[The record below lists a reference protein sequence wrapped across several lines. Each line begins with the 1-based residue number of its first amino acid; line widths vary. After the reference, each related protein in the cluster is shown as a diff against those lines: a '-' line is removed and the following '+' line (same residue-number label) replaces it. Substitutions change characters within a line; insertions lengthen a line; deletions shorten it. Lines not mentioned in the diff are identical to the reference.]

1 MLTFEEFAKKVEY
14 LPLEQQKECYKWYLK
29 GAREL
34 MKQVLCK
41 AEHYCGSMMKENA
54 CDDCCPESFIKDFI
68 DDMEKE
74 LKNAE
79 TEEN

>member
-1 MLTFEEFAKKVEY
+1 MLTFKEFAKKVEY
-14 LPLEQQKECYKWYLK
+14 LPFEQQKECYKWYLK

-41 AEHYCGSMMKENA
+41 AHDRCDSITY
-54 CDDCCPESFIKDFI
+54 CDDCCLMDPICDVDSKLN
-68 DDMEKE
+68 E
-74 LKNAE
+74 LEDKNAE

>member
-1 MLTFEEFAKKVEY
+1 MLTFEEFQKEAAY
-14 LPLEQQKECYKWYLK
+14 LPFEQQKECYKWYLK

-41 AEHYCGSMMKENA
+41 AEHDCGSKECFENS
-54 CDDCCPESFIKDFI
+54 CCPMDLIEDFI
-68 DDMEKE
+68 NDMEKE

>member
-34 MKQVLCK
+34 MNRVSDSV
-41 AEHYCGSMMKENA
+41 EDYCDSMTY
-54 CDDCCPESFIKDFI
+54 CDDCCLKNPMCNVDHELEEL
-68 DDMEKE
+68 EKQ
-74 LKNAE
+74 NAE